1 MKQRSTRR
9 GDPTGWP
16 PLMNYLLV
24 AGLALAA
31 GGCKGE
37 QAATPKAAAGA
48 SARASTIRADP
59 ADWCKGHA
67 IPESMCT
74 KCNPELLEGF
84 KAAGDWCAEH
94 EFPESA
100 CPVCNP
106 VTPPSA
112 AATATAKPARVGD
125 AADWCKGHAIPES
138 MCTKCNPELLER
150 FKAAGDWCAEHEF
163 PESACPVC
171 NPWAAPGA
179 APAGGGDARSG
190 ALSPGTRV
198 RFRSPDLERAAGIQ
212 TVPGAVVSMAE
223 GVEVTARVEFD
234 GDALAEVRSSVAG
247 IVREVSVD
255 LGQQVAAGDALFV
268 LESAQVGDLQA
279 RVQAAR
285 GRIQAAR
292 SELRRSEDLK
302 KSGAVSAR
310 EVDVAR
316 QELRAAQSES
326 RSIEQSLRISGA
338 KDSGGVGRFT
348 VHAPIAGSV
357 VRRPALVGTY
367 AAETDSLARIADT
380 SRMWVLLD
388 IAEWDAARV
397 RTGQSVEV
405 RVDGVPGRVF
415 AGALTWMA
423 SEVSPRLRTV
433 AARAEVDNADGLLR
447 AGQFAHARVKVD
459 AAVTATSIPLTAV
472 QRVGDDSVVFVRV
485 AEGVY
490 EPRTVTLGRSDGRA
504 VQVAG
509 GIAPG
514 DAVVT
519 TGAYLLRTELSR
531 ESIGAGCCEVDTA
544 GAK

>member
-1 MKQRSTRR
+1 MKQQTTRHDGPR
-9 GDPTGWP
+9 WWP
-16 PLMNYLLV
+16 PRLAWVLV
-24 AGLALAA
+24 AGLALASGA
-31 GGCKGE
+31 CKGDRPV
-37 QAATPKAAAGA
+37 APKAAPGGT
-48 SARASTIRADP
+48 ARASAIRADP

-74 KCNPELLEGF
+74 KCNPELIEGF

-94 EFPESA
+94 GFPESA
-100 CPVCNP
+100 CPLCNP
-106 VTPPSA
+106 IAPPG
-112 AATATAKPARVGD
+112 T
-125 AADWCKGHAIPES
+125 
-138 MCTKCNPELLER
+138 
-150 FKAAGDWCAEHEF
+150 
-163 PESACPVC
+163 
-171 NPWAAPGA
+171 
-179 APAGGGDARSG
+179 APAGGGDAQTG
-190 ALSPGTRV
+190 ALAPAGSGDARPGALAPGTRV

-212 TVPGAVVSMAE
+212 TVPGALVSMGE
-223 GVEVTARVEFD
+223 VVEVTARVEFD
-234 GDALAEVRSSVAG
+234 GNALADVRSAVAG

-279 RVQAAR
+279 QVQAAR
-285 GRIQAAR
+285 GRIYASRA
-292 SELRRSEDLK
+292 ELRRNEGLET
-302 KSGAVSAR
+302 SGAVSAR
-310 EVDVAR
+310 EVEQAR
-316 QELRAAQSES
+316 QELRAAQGDLA
-326 RSIEQSLRISGA
+326 SIEQALRLSGA
-338 KDSGGVGRFT
+338 KGSGGAGRFT
-348 VHAPIAGSV
+348 VRAPIAGSV

-388 IAEWDAARV
+388 IPEWDAARV
-397 RTGQSVEV
+397 RPGQPVAV

-447 AGQFAHARVKVD
+447 AGQFAHARVTVG
-459 AAVTATSIPLTAV
+459 AAVATTSIPLAAV

-485 AEGVY
+485 AQGVY
-490 EPRTVTLGRSDGRA
+490 EPRTVKPGRSDGRA

-509 GIAPG
+509 DVAPG

-531 ESIGAGCCEVDTA
+531 DSIGAGCCEVDTA